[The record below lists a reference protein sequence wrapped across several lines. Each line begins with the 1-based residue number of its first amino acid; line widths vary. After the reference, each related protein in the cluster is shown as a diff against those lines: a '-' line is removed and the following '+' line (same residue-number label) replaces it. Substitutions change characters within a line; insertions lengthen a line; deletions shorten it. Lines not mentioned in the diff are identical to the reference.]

1 MNARWS
7 LSLFLVS
14 SVLACGKEDPPPDA
28 QAGLTYWQDVA
39 PLYYENCVACHQP
52 GGIAPFRLD
61 RYQDAK
67 TWALPAK
74 QAVEARTMPPW
85 LVTADG
91 SCGEFHDSR
100 WLDDAAI
107 EKISRWAADGA
118 VEGTPRSDLQVPT
131 KPGITGARSFQTPR
145 FVPEIQG
152 GAFAEFDE
160 YRCFLI
166 DPRSTEDQFITGY
179 EILPGDPS
187 IVHHVLAMPVDPDQV
202 IGPGM
207 TNMQA
212 MTMLDQESPDRD
224 GWPCFGLAG
233 DGVAVDGVPVT
244 WAPGMGAVEYP
255 QGTGVHM
262 AKNRLLV
269 LQVHYN
275 LSDPQ
280 VRGRSDSTE
289 LRLRLAPQVE
299 RVGFFVLP
307 DLFLNTLFEGEPA
320 ALEPGKEAID
330 YTWTE
335 NFDEE
340 LAGLGVDHV
349 EVYGVMPHMH
359 ERGRKLKLEIGAPD
373 SMACAADVQSWD
385 FGWQFFYFY
394 EQPFEIRAGTQVRV
408 TCTFDTRGK
417 TEPVLPG
424 WGTQNEMCLTAL
436 YVVLPANNQP

>member
-1 MNARWS
+1 MKARWLLLLL
-7 LSLFLVS
+7 LSTS
-14 SVLACGKEDPPPDA
+14 CGKEDPPA
-28 QAGLTYWQDVA
+28 TSQGLTYWQDIA
-39 PLYYENCVACHQP
+39 PLYYENCVACHQE

-61 RYQDAK
+61 RYADAK

-91 SCGEFHDSR
+91 SCGEFHESR

-107 EKISRWAADGA
+107 EKISRWAAGGA
-118 VEGTPRSDLQVPT
+118 SEGTTRTDLQVPNR
-131 KPGITGARSFQTPR
+131 PGISGAKSFHTPR

-152 GAFAEFDE
+152 GAFAEFDD

-166 DPRSTEDQFITGY
+166 DPELTEDQFITGY
-179 EILPGDPS
+179 EVVPGDPA

-202 IGPGM
+202 IEPGL
-207 TNMQA
+207 TNRQI

-233 DGVAVDGVPVT
+233 DRVAVDGVPVT

-255 QGTGVHM
+255 AETGVYLP
-262 AKNRLLV
+262 KNRLLV

-280 VRGRSDSTE
+280 HRGREDSTE
-289 LRLRLAPQVE
+289 LQLRLASQVQ
-299 RVGFFVLP
+299 RMGFFVLP
-307 DLFLNTLFEGEPA
+307 DLFLNTLFTGEPA
-320 ALEPGKEAID
+320 ALPPGEEAVD
-330 YTWTE
+330 YTWTA
-335 NFDEE
+335 NFDED
-340 LAGLGVDHV
+340 LAALGVDHV

-359 ERGRKLKLEIGAPD
+359 ERGRKLKMEIGRD
-373 SMACAADVQSWD
+373 NNMSCAAAVERWD

-394 EQPFEIRAGTQVRV
+394 EQPFEISTGTEVRV
-408 TCTFDTRGK
+408 TCTFDTRGR
-417 TEPVLPG
+417 TDPVLPG

-436 YVVLPANNQP
+436 YVVLPAGPLP

>member
-1 MNARWS
+1 MKARWS
-7 LSLFLVS
+7 LFLFTLIAA
-14 SVLACGKEDPPPDA
+14 ACGKEDPPQTP
-28 QAGLTYWQDVA
+28 AGLTYWQDVA
-39 PLYYENCVACHQP
+39 PLYYENCVACHQT

-61 RYQDAK
+61 RYEDAK

-85 LVTADG
+85 LVTGDG
-91 SCGEFHDSR
+91 SCGEFQHSR

-107 EKISRWAADGA
+107 EKISAWAAAGA
-118 VEGTPRSDLQVPT
+118 AEGTPRNDLRLPNQ
-131 KPGITGARSFQTPR
+131 PGLTGAQSYRTPS

-152 GAFAEFDE
+152 GPLAEFDE
-160 YRCFLI
+160 YRCFLV
-166 DPRSTEDQFITGY
+166 DPRWTEDQFITGY
-179 EILPGDPS
+179 EIVPGDPS
-187 IVHHVLAMPVDPDQV
+187 IVHHVLAMPVDPEQLV
-202 IGPGM
+202 GPGL
-207 TNMQA
+207 TNLQA

-255 QGTGVHM
+255 AKTGVYV

-280 VRGRSDSTE
+280 VRGRDDSTE
-289 LRLRLAPQVE
+289 LRLRLEPQVE

-307 DLFLNTLFEGEPA
+307 DLFLNTLFSGEPA
-320 ALEPGKEAID
+320 ALQPGLEAVD
-330 YTWTE
+330 YTWTA
-335 NFDEE
+335 NFDED
-340 LAGLGVDHV
+340 LAAIGVDQV

-359 ERGRKLKLEIGAPD
+359 EFGRKLKMEIGRGD
-373 SMACAADVQSWD
+373 DRACAADVQSWD

-394 EQPFEIRAGTQVRV
+394 ERPFTIRAGTEVRV
-408 TCTFDTRGK
+408 TCTFDTRGR

-436 YVVLPANNQP
+436 YVVLPGGPQP